1 MRPEWLRQLPYL
13 VHTNR
18 ELGLMLKG
26 VKPLACFWIA
36 IGKEPDCLI
45 RYIRMFDRHANA
57 GRFVRRAVDEPLRD
71 LPELMGRKLF
81 YALPGQEWRIEAM
94 LSLLE
99 LRGPWTQD
107 RERRQGEL
115 LGYEDWQN
123 DLWLAGRGGRFPAA
137 AR

>member
-1 MRPEWLRQLPYL
+1 
-13 VHTNR
+13 
-18 ELGLMLKG
+18 MLKG
-26 VKPLACFWIA
+26 VKPLSYFHIV
-36 IGKEPDCLI
+36 IDKDSDGLV
-45 RYIRMFDRHANA
+45 RYLRLFDRHANA
-57 GRFVRRAVDEPLRD
+57 GRLVRRAVDEPLRD

-81 YALPGQEWRIEAM
+81 FALPGQEWRIEAM

-123 DLWLAGRGGRFPAA
+123 DLWLAGPGRRFAPPLAG
-137 AR
+137 